1 MPRVELRVVPPKK
14 SRDDDDVTYED
25 DVRVMSDVR
34 LTIDDDT
41 ERQLYTRLSDF

>member
-1 MPRVELRVVPPKK
+1 VPAAKK
-14 SRDDDDVTYED
+14 SRDDDDVRSMAST
-25 DVRVMSDVR
+25 SDIR